1 MIDDPDPRLMA
12 RFCRE
17 ILPEMLT
24 GACGVAV
31 PDARP
36 AAEDVLCRAEAAA
49 RLDRDSCE
57 ILAAPFFEESFSHE
71 PDGASAWMKA
81 ITTLVIRNSQL
92 EELHASGPVNAG
104 GVTAIT
110 TSGLGPLSHLITARR
125 RCPLPAGPAD
135 DPFAGLA
142 AAYPRAWSCF
152 AALRT
157 ALVSGGG
164 RVGYRPPRAPLPAL
178 PEESEV
184 VDAPK
189 AEHVELPSDAFT
201 AVVLSGID
209 PRFDQNALQLL
220 RAADSGELVI
230 ALSGLSRI
238 SRNSR
243 KLLRVVEFLLA
254 RRATV
259 LTTNYLLTCKEVSVR
274 RRELVKPDSVRP
286 MDGFQ
291 DTSGLAG
298 SHRKT
303 VDAYVRQVSQP
314 AEQPPPASRIT
325 HAGEG
330 L

>member
-1 MIDDPDPRLMA
+1 MTDDPDPRHMA

-17 ILPEMLT
+17 LLPEILT
-24 GACGVAV
+24 GACGAAA
-31 PDARP
+31 PDARL

-71 PDGASAWMKA
+71 PHEASAWMKA

-92 EELHASGPVNAG
+92 EDLHASGPLNAG
-104 GVTAIT
+104 GITAIT
-110 TSGLGPLSHLITARR
+110 ASGLGPLSHLIAARR
-125 RCPLPAGPAD
+125 RRPLPAGPAE

-152 AALRT
+152 AALRA

-164 RVGYRPPRAPLPAL
+164 RVSYRLPQAPLPGL

-184 VDAPK
+184 IDAPN
-189 AEHVELPSDAFT
+189 AQHVELPSGALT

-220 RAADSGELVI
+220 RAAGSGDMVI

-243 KLLRVVEFLLA
+243 KLLRVVEFFLA
-254 RRATV
+254 CQATV
-259 LTTNYLLTCKEVSVR
+259 LTTNYLLTGKEVSVR

-286 MDGFQ
+286 LDGLQ
-291 DTSGLAG
+291 NTSGLTG
-298 SHRKT
+298 SHKKT
-303 VDAYVRQVSQP
+303 VEDHARQVSQP
-314 AEQPPPASRIT
+314 AE
-325 HAGEG
+325 
-330 L
+330 